1 MFFFLLQSTFLYTR
15 HIFFIYKTI
24 FIVLSTRT
32 NYIARTFFNIKPK
45 FFILP
50 SRFLYKTK
58 GGYIYMC
65 VCRGGLVYKKAGS
78 SIFIVLYIRQIIT
91 RTSSYVRPTI
101 VRSPFPLFI

>member
-15 HIFFIYKTI
+15 HVFFIYKTI

-45 FFILP
+45 KIILP

-78 SIFIVLYIRQIIT
+78 SILKTRGLVIKGCLIIK
-91 RTSSYVRPTI
+91 RGSCI
-101 VRSPFPLFI
+101 